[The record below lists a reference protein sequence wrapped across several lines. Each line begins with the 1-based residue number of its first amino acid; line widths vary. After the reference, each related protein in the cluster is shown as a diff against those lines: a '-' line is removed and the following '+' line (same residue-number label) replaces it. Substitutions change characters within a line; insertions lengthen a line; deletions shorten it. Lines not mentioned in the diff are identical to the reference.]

1 MNIRFIAQ
9 AVGTAC
15 ALTASIWA
23 GPSSACSTC
32 KCGDPTVNL
41 FGTEKSFSSRLRIGA
56 DYLVRSETQG
66 DPAVNERQTD
76 EQRLLL
82 GLAYSPQP
90 DLSLAIQVPYVR
102 KQIEDSNAA
111 RQDAE
116 GLGDIDLIG
125 RWTLLRSGA
134 LSGRH
139 LAGLRVGV
147 RLPTTD
153 EVKDGTGQRLDID
166 VQPDA
171 GATVPNLGGWY
182 AYFRFP
188 WYLGVTATYFSFGDG
203 HQDFS
208 PGDAMVASVLGQY
221 GVTTK
226 LAVQLGL
233 DARHSQKN
241 QFSGVDDDDSGG
253 TLAMAFGGVALRV
266 MDELVLSAGV
276 QLPLFENLNGHQDED
291 AALRVGL
298 AYDF

>member
-1 MNIRFIAQ
+1 MNIRFIAR
-9 AVGTAC
+9 AAGAAGVVIASAWTAPT
-15 ALTASIWA
+15 L
-23 GPSSACSTC
+23 ACSTC

-41 FGTEKSFSSRLRIGA
+41 FGTEKSFSSRLRIGF

-66 DPAVNERQTD
+66 DPSVNERQTD

-82 GLAYSPQP
+82 GLAYSPLP
-90 DLSLAIQVPYVR
+90 NLSLAVQVPYVH
-102 KQIEDSNAA
+102 KQIEDSNRA
-111 RQDAE
+111 RQDAD

-134 LSGRH
+134 MSGRH
-139 LAGLRVGV
+139 LAGLRLGV
-147 RLPTTD
+147 RLPTAD
-153 EVKDGTGQRLDID
+153 EVEDGDGRLLDID

-188 WYLGVTATYFSFGDG
+188 WHIGVTATYFSFGDG

-208 PGDAMVASVLGQY
+208 PGDAVVASVLGQY

-241 QFSGVDDDDSGG
+241 QFAGVDDEDSGG
-253 TLAMAFGGVALRV
+253 TLAMAFSGVALRV

-291 AALRVGL
+291 AALRAGL